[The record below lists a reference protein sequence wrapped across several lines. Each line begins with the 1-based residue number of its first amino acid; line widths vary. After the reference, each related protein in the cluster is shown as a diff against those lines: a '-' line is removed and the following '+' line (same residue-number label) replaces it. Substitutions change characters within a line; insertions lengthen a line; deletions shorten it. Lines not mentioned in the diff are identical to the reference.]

1 MIISAVFFAL
11 LLGAFVFL
19 VLPRGRVWQRTASA
33 TIFVLLIALVYGGSI
48 ELLGRPKPVRLEW
61 RDMEKAQVLGASMR
75 EDQAIYLWLQ
85 FDGAPEPKVYTLP
98 WSMQTAQDLQNA
110 MQEGEASGTG
120 VEMTMSLE
128 SGLDDREPKFHAV
141 PQPALPD
148 KNYYSGPFA
157 SRSNGP
163 G

>member
-1 MIISAVFFAL
+1 MIVSAVFFAL

-19 VLPRGRVWQRTASA
+19 VLPRGRTWQRTGSA
-33 TIFVLLIALVYGGSI
+33 TVFVLLIALVYGGSI

-61 RDMEKAQVLGASMR
+61 RAMEKAEVLGASLR
-75 EDQAIYLWLQ
+75 ENEAIYLWLQ

-98 WSMQTAQDLQNA
+98 WSMQTAQNLQDA
-110 MQEGEASGTG
+110 MQESEATGTG
-120 VEMTMSLE
+120 VEMTMSLD
-128 SGLDDREPKFHAV
+128 SGLDDREPKFHPT

-148 KNYYSGPFA
+148 KNYYGSPFA
-157 SRSNGP
+157 TRTNAP

>member
-1 MIISAVFFAL
+1 MIVSAVVFAL

-19 VLPRGRVWQRTASA
+19 VLPRGRVWQRAASA
-33 TIFVLLIALVYGGSI
+33 TVFVLLIALVYGGSI

-85 FDGAPEPKVYTLP
+85 FDGASEPKVYALP

-110 MQEGEASGTG
+110 MQQGEATGTG
-120 VEMTMSLE
+120 VEMTMPLK
-128 SGLDDREPKFHAV
+128 SGLDDREPKFHPI

-148 KNYYSGPFA
+148 KNYSTGPLA
-157 SRSNGP
+157 SRLNGP

>member
-1 MIISAVFFAL
+1 MIVSAVFFAL

-19 VLPRGRVWQRTASA
+19 VLPRGRAWQRTVSA
-33 TIFVLLIALVYGGSI
+33 TVFVLLIALVYGGSI

-85 FDGAPEPKVYTLP
+85 FDGAPEPKVYALP
-98 WSMQTAQDLQNA
+98 WSMQTAQNLQDA
-110 MQEGEASGTG
+110 MQEGEARGTG

-128 SGLDDREPKFHAV
+128 SGLDDREPKFHAT

-148 KNYYSGPFA
+148 KSYYSGPFA
-157 SRSNGP
+157 SRLNGP

>member
-1 MIISAVFFAL
+1 MIVSAVFFAL

-75 EDQAIYLWLQ
+75 EGQAIYLWLQ

-98 WSMQTAQDLQNA
+98 WSMQTAQDLQDA
-110 MQEGEASGTG
+110 MQESEATGTG

-128 SGLDDREPKFHAV
+128 SGLDDREPKFHAT

-148 KNYYSGPFA
+148 KNYYGGPFA
-157 SRSNGP
+157 SRLNGP

>member
-1 MIISAVFFAL
+1 MIVSAVFFAL

-19 VLPRGRVWQRTASA
+19 VLPRGRLWQRTASA
-33 TIFVLLIALVYGGSI
+33 TVFVLLIALVYGGSI

-98 WSMQTAQDLQNA
+98 WSLETAQNLQNA
-110 MQEGEASGTG
+110 MQEGEA
-120 VEMTMSLE
+120 
-128 SGLDDREPKFHAV
+128 
-141 PQPALPD
+141 Q
-148 KNYYSGPFA
+148 GPA
-157 SRSNGP
+157 SR
-163 G
+163 